1 MIYLIIALALAVGA
15 AGLLGWRLY
24 GANRALERAESRCRS
39 MQKDRAIRQNLQYM
53 LDGRDEELRRLR
65 GQLREYEA
73 QAQEMESRASELNLS
88 LFHESGLRILAE
100 KEDGAKR
107 MKMDLME
114 RQLDDANRKL
124 KELRQESAQERD
136 RLNAIIAK
144 QAERIEQLSAPQPRR
159 AARRNEL
166 PDQISLD
173 DLLK

>member
-73 QAQEMESRASELNLS
+73 QC
-88 LFHESGLRILAE
+88 
-100 KEDGAKR
+100 
-107 MKMDLME
+107 
-114 RQLDDANRKL
+114 
-124 KELRQESAQERD
+124 
-136 RLNAIIAK
+136 
-144 QAERIEQLSAPQPRR
+144 R
-159 AARRNEL
+159 AAGV
-166 PDQISLD
+166 
-173 DLLK
+173 KV